1 MIIRTADTADFE
13 AMARIWLEACRV
25 GHPFLGE
32 TVLKAQLITVRDVYF
47 PQAKNWVAED
57 VAVIGFIGM
66 LGSHIGGL
74 FVNPNAHQRGVGR
87 RLVQHAAE
95 RLGNLSVEVYEQNQ
109 RAVAFYQKCGF
120 VLIGRKERDDE
131 GRPFA
136 LLQMVGVGS

>member
-1 MIIRTADTADFE
+1 MIIRKPNPGDFE
-13 AMARIWLEACRV
+13 AMARIWLEASRV

-32 TVLKAQLITVRDVYF
+32 AVLKAQLDTVREVYF
-47 PQAKNWVAED
+47 PQAENWVADD

-66 LGSHIGGL
+66 LGNHIGGL
-74 FVNPNAHQRGVGR
+74 FVNPNVHQRGVGR

-136 LLQMVGVGS
+136 LLQMERVGS